1 MPRVNTV
8 AWPVASHGVNMS
20 GTRSVVLPWHARH
33 MPSAVT
39 ALPLPPAIAP
49 RQVPARIVRLS
60 PPSLTVYW
68 PTRSTTND
76 GVRLAG
82 SSSADSEPDGALSD
96 QALPLSWPLLT

>member
-1 MPRVNTV
+1 MPRVNIV

-20 GTRSVVLPWHARH
+20 GIRSDVMPWHARH
-33 MPSAVT
+33 MSSAATV
-39 ALPLPPAIAP
+39 LPLPPATTP

-76 GVRLAG
+76 GVRLVG
-82 SSSADSEPDGALSD
+82 SSSVAVEPDGALSD